1 MSAIN
6 SVPPNIFNA
15 EFLNSPAATAAAWIS
30 IIGTFFLI
38 IKLAGTLFK
47 YRKHHNKI
55 LKKSG
60 VPAFILNTFLISI
73 SLRKLPKIDLP
84 DKIVA
89 VVFSVIF
96 LFASYYFT
104 PVLIQ
109 TLKTPPEAALLYWKS
124 SGESFYISKKMATAA
139 TTLFPPDWEISV
151 EDCSQENTENI
162 ERYNLLTIEHKE
174 NLCKLLTTQ
183 EGLNFL
189 DKEITKFKKDK
200 FFIYSVVPLTMLVL
214 LWISLGFILTIYYSN
229 KVRKYILT
237 EQKKA
242 IHCAHGEFKAE
253 GIYAIYHELDR
264 KNLR

>member
-96 LFASYYFT
+96 LFASGN
-104 PVLIQ
+104 
-109 TLKTPPEAALLYWKS
+109 AA
-124 SGESFYISKKMATAA
+124 
-139 TTLFPPDWEISV
+139 
-151 EDCSQENTENI
+151 
-162 ERYNLLTIEHKE
+162 NLLI
-174 NLCKLLTTQ
+174 
-183 EGLNFL
+183 
-189 DKEITKFKKDK
+189 
-200 FFIYSVVPLTMLVL
+200 
-214 LWISLGFILTIYYSN
+214 
-229 KVRKYILT
+229 
-237 EQKKA
+237 
-242 IHCAHGEFKAE
+242 
-253 GIYAIYHELDR
+253 
-264 KNLR
+264 